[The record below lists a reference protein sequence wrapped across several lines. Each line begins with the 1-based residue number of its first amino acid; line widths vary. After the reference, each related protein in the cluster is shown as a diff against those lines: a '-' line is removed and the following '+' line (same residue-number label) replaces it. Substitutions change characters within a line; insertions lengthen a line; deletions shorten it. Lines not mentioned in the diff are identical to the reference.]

1 MAYLDVFL
9 DMMAAYRKELGDA
22 FPLADPESVVLVMRE
37 CNRPVPKSQTQIA
50 QVTGI
55 PQPNVAKLMKK
66 MIARGWLEVTKP
78 DPKTAVK
85 TVKISFSG
93 YGMLDSFEKAC
104 QRAAKNASK
113 AKASGT

>member
-1 MAYLDVFL
+1 MRYLDMFL
-9 DMMAAYRKELGDA
+9 DMMEAYRAELGDA
-22 FPLADPESVVLVMRE
+22 FPWADPRSVVLVLRE

-78 DPKTAVK
+78 DPKATVK

-104 QRAAKNASK
+104 QRAAKSASK
-113 AKASGT
+113 AKASST

>member
-9 DMMAAYRKELGDA
+9 DMMDAYRTELGDA
-22 FPLADPESVVLVMRE
+22 FPSADPRSVVLVLRE
-37 CNRPVPKSQTQIA
+37 CNRPVSKSQTQIA
-50 QVTGI
+50 QVIGI

-93 YGMLDSFEKAC
+93 YTMLDSFDKAC
-104 QRAAKNASK
+104 QRSAKSASK
-113 AKASGT
+113 TKASST